1 MTLDEVKQK
10 LKVFDKYTFEEDTH
24 TYYCNGVKVGIGVTS
39 LIGFYANKFDEQEVA
54 ERVLEK
60 NIKNYNYAKTQL
72 KLYYPSG
79 SNVNTEYLQELY
91 NYLKLPITI
100 QDIIAEWHYK
110 RDFSCEKGTTIH
122 EYTQS
127 LFSGNEWHLRPFDNS
142 EEYLETVERIKHHS
156 LNYYNDYKD
165 RYIHI
170 KDELLIGVEWADVSS
185 AIDHLFYDKVD
196 KGVVIV
202 DYKTNSYMDG
212 YYDNPDKKVY
222 KKYMMIP
229 FQDTLDDSYEHYKI
243 QLSIYKYILQE
254 LLGIPV
260 LRTEI
265 VYLTENKDNYEVIQI
280 PYEKE
285 KAELML
291 EMRRVKDMNGMG
303 VLIMGASGSGKST
316 SLRNLPAEET
326 AIINITNKPMPFRNK
341 DNKKIVSLKDFK
353 KDGEQDLS
361 YEELYKRII
370 TTIKATKKKII
381 VIDDSSYMMTFENFE
396 KANNKGYDKFTNMAK
411 NYYDLIKSAIS
422 CDDEKIVYVITH
434 EEIDDV
440 NQLYRPKT
448 IGKMLSNQLVI
459 EGLFSIVLRSLYKNG
474 EYIFQTQN
482 DGTSVCKSPMDLFK
496 QKEMP
501 NDLLEIDKLIREY
514 YGFKPIINETEKV
527 EK

>member
-1 MTLDEVKQK
+1 MTLEEVKEK

-39 LIGFYANKFDEQEVA
+39 LIGLYANKFDEQDVA
-54 ERVLEK
+54 EMVANSNQKKINDIYRNPLIEHEDIEYASTLE
-60 NIKNYNYAKTQL
+60 T
-72 KLYYPSG
+72 
-79 SNVNTEYLQELY
+79 NVS
-91 NYLKLPITI
+91 K
-100 QDIIAEWHYK
+100 IIEEWHYK

-142 EEYLETVERIKHHS
+142 EEYLEVVEKIKHHS
-156 LNYYNDYKD
+156 NNYYNDYKD

-196 KGVVIV
+196 KGFVIV

-229 FQDTLDDSYEHYKI
+229 FQDTLDNSYEHYKI

-254 LLGIPV
+254 LLGIPI

-291 EMRRVKDMNGMG
+291 EIRRVKNMNS
-303 VLIMGASGSGKST
+303 VPILLIGASGTGKST
-316 SLRNLPAEET
+316 SLRNFTRDEVAVVNVLGKPLP
-326 AIINITNKPMPFRNK
+326 
-341 DNKKIVSLKDFK
+341 FK
-353 KDGEQDLS
+353 SD
-361 YEELYKRII
+361 
-370 TTIKATKKKII
+370 IKAPQCDDYAKILKAIDDTKKKTV
-381 VIDDSSYMMTFENFE
+381 VIDDAGYLITNEFMGKSSIKGFDKYNEM
-396 KANNKGYDKFTNMAK
+396 ANNFFNLINGIKKLKGGKTVYIIMHEDTNE
-411 NYYDLIKSAIS
+411 DG
-422 CDDEKIVYVITH
+422 
-434 EEIDDV
+434 DV
-440 NQLYRPKT
+440 KPKT
-448 IGKMLSNQLVI
+448 IGKLLDDKVNLQGMFTI
-459 EGLFSIVLRSLYKNG
+459 CIRSMFENG
-474 EYIFQTQN
+474 NYIFRLKTNGQDCVKTPFGMFEN
-482 DGTSVCKSPMDLFK
+482 D
-496 QKEMP
+496 EME
-501 NDLLEIDKLIREY
+501 NDLKAFDKVVREY
-514 YGFKPIINETEKV
+514 YDLDKSEEREGEE
-527 EK
+527 

>member
-1 MTLDEVKQK
+1 MTLEEVKQK

-24 TYYCNGVKVGIGVTS
+24 TYYCNGKKVGIGVTS
-39 LIGFYANKFDEQEVA
+39 LIGLYANKFDEQEVA

-60 NIKNYNYAKTQL
+60 NIKNYNYAKNQL

-100 QDIIAEWHYK
+100 QDILAEWHYK

-122 EYTQS
+122 EFTQS

-142 EEYLETVERIKHHS
+142 EEYLEVVEKIKHHS

-170 KDELLIGVEWADVSS
+170 KDELLIGVEWANLCS

-212 YYDNPDKKVY
+212 YYDNPGKKVY

-229 FQDTLDDSYEHYKI
+229 FQDTLDNSYEHYKI

-280 PYEKE
+280 PYKKE

-291 EMRRVKDMNGMG
+291 EMRRERKMG
-303 VLIMGASGSGKST
+303 KCIPVLIIGKSGSGKST
-316 SLRNLPAEET
+316 SLRNLKKEEYSLVNPL
-326 AIINITNKPMPFRNK
+326 AKRLPFK
-341 DNKKIVSLKDFK
+341 GGQTGLESCDYELIKKFIQ
-353 KDGEQDLS
+353 E
-361 YEELYKRII
+361 
-370 TTIKATKKKII
+370 TPKKII
-381 VIDDSSYMMTFENFE
+381 VIDDSNYLLTMEMMK
-396 KANNKGYDKFTNMAK
+396 KAKETGYGKFTDIALNYWKLIDFIK
-411 NYYDLIKSAIS
+411 NLDGDKR
-422 CDDEKIVYVITH
+422 VYLMSH
-434 EEIDDV
+434 EEIDEFGNIGV
-440 NQLYRPKT
+440 KT
-448 IGKMLSNQLVI
+448 VGKMLSNQCCV
-459 EGLFSIVLRSLYKNG
+459 EGLYTIVLRATNENG
-474 EYIFQTQN
+474 KFQFRTKTAGN
-482 DGTSVCKSPMDLFK
+482 DIVKTPIGLF
-496 QKEMP
+496 EEELID
-501 NDLLEIDKLIREY
+501 NDLKLVDDTICEY
-514 YGFKPIINETEKV
+514 YEINKEEEKKV
-527 EK
+527 EE

>member
-1 MTLDEVKQK
+1 
-10 LKVFDKYTFEEDTH
+10 
-24 TYYCNGVKVGIGVTS
+24 
-39 LIGFYANKFDEQEVA
+39 
-54 ERVLEK
+54 
-60 NIKNYNYAKTQL
+60 
-72 KLYYPSG
+72 
-79 SNVNTEYLQELY
+79 
-91 NYLKLPITI
+91 
-100 QDIIAEWHYK
+100 
-110 RDFSCEKGTTIH
+110 
-122 EYTQS
+122 
-127 LFSGNEWHLRPFDNS
+127 
-142 EEYLETVERIKHHS
+142 
-156 LNYYNDYKD
+156 
-165 RYIHI
+165 
-170 KDELLIGVEWADVSS
+170 
-185 AIDHLFYDKVD
+185 
-196 KGVVIV
+196 
-202 DYKTNSYMDG
+202 
-212 YYDNPDKKVY
+212 
-222 KKYMMIP
+222 MMIP
-229 FQDTLDDSYEHYKI
+229 FQDTLDNSYEHYKI

-291 EMRRVKDMNGMG
+291 EMRRVKNMNSLGI
-303 VLIMGASGSGKST
+303 LIMGGSGTGKST
-316 SLRNLPAEET
+316 SLRNLPADET
-326 AIINITNKPMPFRNK
+326 AIINVTNKAMPFRNK
-341 DNKKIVSLKDFK
+341 NGIKIVNCNNY
-353 KDGEQDLS
+353 EQMIKAILS
-361 YEELYKRII
+361 TKKRII
-370 TTIKATKKKII
+370 
-381 VIDDSSYMMTFENFE
+381 VVDDSSYMMTFENFE

-482 DGTSVCKSPMDLFK
+482 DGTSVCKSPMDLFE